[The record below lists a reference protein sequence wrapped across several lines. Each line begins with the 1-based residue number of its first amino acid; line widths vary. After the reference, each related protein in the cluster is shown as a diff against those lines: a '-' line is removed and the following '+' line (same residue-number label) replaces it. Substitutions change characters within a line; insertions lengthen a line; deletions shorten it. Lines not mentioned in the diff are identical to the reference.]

1 MVLQPSVLAHTLNVL
16 SKTSF
21 IESLFFLECVKLLGE
36 KWCLLV
42 VVQLFVCL
50 FVPFKAFLLLLLHLL
65 IRTKI
70 LGLGHHTQLMATCL
84 CIQVSDQRKISLEL
98 PLVFQVTNLSP
109 NQSPLSGLGALS
121 LAHSTRIHSQTGDT
135 ALVPGRSLSEAE

>member
-1 MVLQPSVLAHTLNVL
+1 MMPISRFSNIQPSCPLYLSYSFFFFKRYPNVIQDGL
-16 SKTSF
+16 T
-21 IESLFFLECVKLLGE
+21 
-36 KWCLLV
+36 
-42 VVQLFVCL
+42 
-50 FVPFKAFLLLLLHLL
+50 FLLLLLHLL